1 MIHWWAIIFSPN
13 YCTNNKNTMEL
24 IMEITSNDLMPLIY
38 GIYSKQL
45 FWNCEETKLN
55 FRSFS
60 SANCTMLSIHFFPH
74 LKHDFDWLYFTP
86 LHNLHLRVS
95 VTDQQEA
102 PLLKSPPPLPSIQ
115 STARS
120 FLNSRKTQ
128 TSRIRNRWWNHG
140 SCCSIQVPTLN
151 VKELYAFL
159 QILPCSP

>member
-1 MIHWWAIIFSPN
+1 
-13 YCTNNKNTMEL
+13 MEL

-45 FWNCEETKLN
+45 FWNCEETKWN

-60 SANCTMLSIHFFPH
+60 SANCTMLSIQFFPTFETD
-74 LKHDFDWLYFTP
+74 DFDCLYFTP

-95 VTDQQEA
+95 VTDHQEA
-102 PLLKSPPPLPSIQ
+102 PLLKPPPPPSIQ

-120 FLNSRKTQ
+120 FLSSRKTQ

-140 SCCSIQVPTLN
+140 SCCSIQVPTPN